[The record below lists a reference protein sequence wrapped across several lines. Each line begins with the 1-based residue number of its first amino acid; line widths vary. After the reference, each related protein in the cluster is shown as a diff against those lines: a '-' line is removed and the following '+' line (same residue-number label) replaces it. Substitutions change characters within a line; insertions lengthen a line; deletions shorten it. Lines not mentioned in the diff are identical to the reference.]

1 MGLFSAGNV
10 LGAVQSLTLISPTNF
25 SVLQPSIPVFT
36 MMLSVL
42 FRMEK
47 LTPIKTLGLLAAVAG
62 AVVVEVVHSPIPGT
76 GEKASQADFIAGNV
90 IVILQCLS
98 MASLLVFQKK
108 ALLFYHPT
116 IVTAWYYSIGSIL
129 TLLICLSK
137 SLPASAYAL
146 SSSLAPW
153 LALAYAA
160 IFGTAFNYNAYS
172 WAGTVVV
179 PAVISIYSTLQP
191 LGTALLS
198 FVFLGDKVTGGEA
211 GGGVLVVLGLIGT
224 VWGRERE
231 RERKAGKENE
241 KKRGNEEEEVV
252 QGRGAGEGEEGMEG
266 MVAGGGGGRGGTASY
281 GLTGRRDSKSQPLVE
296 EQGGEIEERGRKGR
310 VAI

>member
-1 MGLFSAGNV
+1 
-10 LGAVQSLTLISPTNF
+10 
-25 SVLQPSIPVFT
+25 
-36 MMLSVL
+36 MLSVL

-47 LTPIKTLGLLAAVAG
+47 LTPVKTLGLLAAVAG
-62 AVVVEVVHSPIPGT
+62 AVVVEVVHSPVSGT
-76 GEKASQADFIAGNV
+76 AGKTSQTDFISGNI

-98 MASLLVFQKK
+98 MASLLVFQKT
-108 ALLFYHPT
+108 ALVYYHPT

-137 SLPASAYAL
+137 SLPSSAYAL

-191 LGTALLS
+191 LGTAVLS

-231 RERKAGKENE
+231 RKAGKEVEE
-241 KKRGNEEEEVV
+241 KRRKEEVEVV
-252 QGRGAGEGEEGMEG
+252 QEKGGNEGGEGMEG
-266 MVAGGGGGRGGTASY
+266 MVAGGGEGGRGGGKASY

-296 EQGGEIEERGRKGR
+296 GQEGEGEEGGREGGS
-310 VAI
+310 AI